1 MSTMIMR
8 LAQSREGVFHAAR
21 SVTDKLALGLIVLFA
36 IVGIVL
42 GFQTGSAGLAA
53 AIAVPIVLAPL
64 GAHLASP
71 GGAAA
76 RYLVALAASALA
88 LELMCLSGGS
98 AAGALAGVPLILV
111 LLGYCSLPPLAL
123 AFVIWAG
130 GSIAWGASH
139 GLSAPALAAGFGAQ
153 IVAVAV
159 MAFLAFMLR
168 TVLQRTQWTS
178 EFSRNVQ
185 SGKFDYRFP
194 EAEIERSPMIA
205 AMHAMQGDLRDTIGV
220 AVGTARE
227 LAGASET
234 LAAAS
239 QRIAS
244 GVAAQTEA
252 SALAANQLQDMES
265 AVADIVEGATRA
277 ALEASRSREAAR
289 DGGSVIEEAAEAM
302 RRMAD
307 AVNQASKSVDVL
319 GHKSDGVVQV
329 VQLIRGVAE
338 QTNLLA
344 LNAAIEAARA
354 GEAGRGFAVVADE
367 VRKLS
372 EQTNR
377 ATGDIG
383 RMLEEML
390 AVRDDVNARM
400 GQAVNEV
407 QSGLSNADKAGGAI
421 AAILRRAGRV
431 EESIAGIEQLLQTQK
446 RTSGEVTRK
455 VGEIAERAGQANL
468 EASSI
473 SGQAQELAVSANSLA
488 KAVARYGN

>member
-1 MSTMIMR
+1 MIMR
-8 LAQSREGVFHAAR
+8 LSQKSDGVFDVAR
-21 SVTDKLALGLIVLFA
+21 SITGKMLVGLIGLFGVA
-36 IVGIVL
+36 AIVL
-42 GFQTGSAGLAA
+42 GLLTG
-53 AIAVPIVLAPL
+53 
-64 GAHLASP
+64 H
-71 GGAAA
+71 
-76 RYLVALAASALA
+76 ALAASAVAIPVWVVALLAHQMAPTAASTRYLLGLGTAVVSLA
-88 LELMCLSGGS
+88 LIQLSGGHPAS
-98 AAGALAGVPLILV
+98 LLAGPAMALAMLGVCDTPALV
-111 LLGYCSLPPLAL
+111 VTFL
-123 AFVIWAG
+123 VWAG
-130 GSIAWGASH
+130 G
-139 GLSAPALAAGFGAQ
+139 
-153 IVAVAV
+153 
-159 MAFLAFMLR
+159 R
-168 TVLQRTQWTS
+168 TVWNISNGGSGSAIACELGVMLVFAAVLVFVASMFRIVLLRTQWTA

-185 SGKFDYRFP
+185 AGRLDYRFP

-205 AMHAMQGDLRDTIGV
+205 AMNAMQADLRDTIGV
-220 AVGTARE
+220 AVGTAQE
-227 LAGASET
+227 LAGASGT

-239 QRIAS
+239 QRIAG

-252 SALAANQLQDMES
+252 SALAAAQLQSMET
-265 AVADIVEGATRA
+265 AVAEIVEGAARA

-289 DGGSVIEEAAEAM
+289 SGGEVIDEAAQAM

-329 VQLIRGVAE
+329 VELIRGVAE

-390 AVRDDVNARM
+390 SVRDDVNARM
-400 GQAVNEV
+400 GQAVDEV
-407 QSGLSNADKAGGAI
+407 QAGLANADKAGGAI

-446 RTSGEVTRK
+446 RASEEVTRK
-455 VGEIAERAGQANL
+455 VGEIAESAEQANR

-473 SGQAQELAVSANSLA
+473 SGQAQDLAQSANSLA